1 MSNIR
6 VRYAPSP
13 TGYLHIG
20 ALRTALYNYLFAK
33 SNDGAFILRI
43 EDTDRNRYVE
53 GSVEDIK
60 RCIEWAGLSI
70 DEGPGIDGNYGPYVQ
85 SERTELYKKY
95 AEELLEK
102 GLAYKCFCTAERL
115 EEMRAK
121 QKNSTGYDRLCRNLS
136 PEEVKQKEEEGL
148 PYVIRFK
155 MPLDGETVIEDKIR
169 GKISIANEN
178 LQDQVLLKSDGFPT
192 YHLAAVVDDHLMNI
206 SHIMRGEEWINTTP
220 LHVRLYKA
228 FGWTPPIFAHL
239 PVILSAKGKGKMSKR
254 DGDTMVKDY
263 IEKGYLPDAMI
274 NFIVNLGWAYDDK
287 TDTYN
292 LNELEK
298 IFSIDKIGKSA
309 PRFQLEKLNHFN
321 EHYIRKLSADEFLE
335 KSKPFLEKDGIN
347 VSGMDEQEQ
356 KRLKEILK
364 LVQERITVLTDIND
378 WIKFFFL
385 DELEYKKPKDLI
397 QKKMDKEKATT
408 LLNAV
413 IKVVENSNDE
423 FTVEY
428 LEQNI
433 KALMSELGIKGR
445 PFFMTIRIA
454 VTGSPVSPPLYES
467 MVLLGKEQTLKN
479 LKHSIE
485 TISTL

>member
-33 SNDGAFILRI
+33 SNDGSFILRI

-60 RCIEWAGLSI
+60 RSIEWAGLTI
-70 DEGPGIDGNYGPYVQ
+70 DEGPGVGGDYGPYTQ
-85 SERTELYKKY
+85 SERTDLYKKY
-95 AEELLEK
+95 ANELLEK
-102 GLAYKCFCTAERL
+102 GYAYKCFCTSQRL
-115 EEMRAK
+115 EEMRK
-121 QKNSTGYDRLCRNLS
+121 QQKNSTGYDRLCRYLS
-136 PEEVKQKEEEGL
+136 PEEVKQKEEQDL

-155 MPLDGETVIEDKIR
+155 MPIEGETVVEDNIR
-169 GKISIANEN
+169 GKITIANQN

-220 LHVRLYKA
+220 LHIQLYKA
-228 FGWTPPIFAHL
+228 FGWTPPVFAHL

-287 TDTYN
+287 TDTYD

-298 IFSIDKIGKSA
+298 IFSIDKIGKAA

-321 EHYIRKLSADEFLE
+321 EYYIRKLRIDELLE
-335 KSKPFLEKDGIN
+335 KSKPYLEKDGIN
-347 VSGMDEQEQ
+347 VGEMNEDE
-356 KRLKEILK
+356 KNRLKEILK
-364 LVQERITVLTDIND
+364 LVQERITILTDITD

-413 IKVVENSNDE
+413 IDVIEKNE
-423 FTVEY
+423 FTVES

-433 KALMSELGIKGR
+433 KSLMGELGIKGK
-445 PFFMTIRIA
+445 PFFMTIRVA

-479 LKHSIE
+479 LRRSIE
-485 TISTL
+485 TIKTL